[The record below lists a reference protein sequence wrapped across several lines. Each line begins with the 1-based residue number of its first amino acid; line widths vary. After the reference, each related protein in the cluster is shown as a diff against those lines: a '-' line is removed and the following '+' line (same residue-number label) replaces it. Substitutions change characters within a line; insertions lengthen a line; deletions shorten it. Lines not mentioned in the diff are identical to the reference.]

1 MSWAARRRFIILLII
16 GAVVAAFVATIFI
29 ATFSKTP
36 TCSDGI
42 QNQDETGIDCG
53 GGCAY
58 LCTAEMQRPTVLFTK
73 AIENGVG
80 RTDVIAS
87 IENKNASAAV
97 KNVPY
102 KITLY
107 GTGQFLIQEVTGTF
121 DLPSGATVP
130 IYIPGI
136 ASGKQTGLQAFLSI
150 DTSALKWYAFPA
162 SERIL
167 PIVSNTSQSDTAD
180 APRIEA
186 ILSNP
191 TALPFNNVPVIVVVH
206 DKDNL
211 VIAASKTIISSIPP
225 QGTATVTFTWNSAF
239 PSAPAAIEVV
249 PVIPLP

>member
-1 MSWAARRRFIILLII
+1 MNWAARRRFIILLII
-16 GAVVAAFVATIFI
+16 GSVIAAFFATILI

-42 QNQDETGIDCG
+42 QNQDESGIDCG

-58 LCTAEMQRPTVLFTK
+58 LCTAEMQPPTVLFTK
-73 AIENGVG
+73 AIGNGVG

-87 IENKNASAAV
+87 IENKNAAAAV

-107 GTGQFLIQEVTGTF
+107 GTGQFLVQEVTGSF
-121 DLPSGATVP
+121 DLPPGATVP

-136 ASGKQTGLQAFLSI
+136 ASGKQTGLQAFLTI
-150 DTSALKWYAFPA
+150 DTSALKWYSFSAGA
-162 SERIL
+162 RIL
-167 PIVSNTSQSDTAD
+167 PIVSNTNQSGTTD

-191 TALPFNNVPVIVVVH
+191 TALPFSNVPVIVVVH
-206 DKDNL
+206 DKNNL
-211 VIAASKTIISSIPP
+211 VIAASKTIVSSIPA
-225 QGTATVTFTWNSAF
+225 QGTAIATFTWNSAF

-249 PVIPLP
+249 PVIPLL